1 MEFDWHNPPF
11 SMEGSLTPQ
20 VVEESF
26 EDPFMVRILPDTPR
40 FSVQA
45 RFFNLGKSSSGVGIF
60 SVFRTNGK
68 VIRVICARPFVPEEE
83 YFYQRRMNKS
93 LLV

>member
-1 MEFDWHNPPF
+1 MEFDWHNPPV

-45 RFFNLGKSSSGVGIF
+45 RFFNLGKSSSGMGIF